1 MLAVRFGSLGL
12 GQLPAVT
19 VSCASG
25 ERAVEIPDVA
35 HADQSFGVVDLVLAR
50 DRDRH
55 VEQVG
60 GVSRFQTQ
68 LVRSLARLLCA
79 RPFGGHRERAEH
91 ERPRRPRRRDDATAP
106 SRYASVT
113 AAESVSGNL
122 GGGLTRSART
132 DTP

>member
-1 MLAVRFGSLGL
+1 MLAVRFGFLSL

-25 ERAVEIPDVA
+25 ERAVEIPHVA

-60 GVSRFQTQ
+60 GVQPLPETQ
-68 LVRSLARLLCA
+68 LVRSLARLLQRSPVERTAAA
-79 RPFGGHRERAEH
+79 RRAEG
-91 ERPRRPRRRDDATAP
+91 EREDRGG
-106 SRYASVT
+106 VT
-113 AAESVSGNL
+113 
-122 GGGLTRSART
+122 TRSRRHA
-132 DTP
+132 PPP